1 MMNITN
7 KANNTVLSSTLLAP
21 AAPVSQLTFAQKK
34 QLCIGWLST
43 EFQAYQRAGGQ
54 ESLQAWVQ
62 SQILQALQAEKIP
75 YTLKGSVQTQA
86 ATGSPSAASVKP
98 SSPSSPPPPNEPGLV
113 SEGLGPIEWAIWAW
127 DIGSKG
133 VEGVGKVV
141 GEIVVDDVVDGIA
154 DWVSGWPNDPTPTTP
169 TSGPGDGDGSM
180 GTSPSNGSGLSDG
193 SEGGDGGDGGGG
205 GSPGGPS
212 HDGDPTHQAV

>member
-62 SQILQALQAEKIP
+62 SQILQALRLDRLHDPHTNPRQDANSS
-75 YTLKGSVQTQA
+75 T
-86 ATGSPSAASVKP
+86 TGRSRNP
-98 SSPSSPPPPNEPGLV
+98 
-113 SEGLGPIEWAIWAW
+113 
-127 DIGSKG
+127 
-133 VEGVGKVV
+133 
-141 GEIVVDDVVDGIA
+141 
-154 DWVSGWPNDPTPTTP
+154 DPRPR
-169 TSGPGDGDGSM
+169 
-180 GTSPSNGSGLSDG
+180 NL
-193 SEGGDGGDGGGG
+193 
-205 GSPGGPS
+205 
-212 HDGDPTHQAV
+212 